1 MPEDKKQDT
10 AKTEAPAEAPTG
22 APADAGNPDAGTSLT
37 VADLRNMCDEVDIK
51 YQTDFWC

>member
-37 VADLRNMCDEVDIK
+37 VADLRNLRTIIDVASSMSEG
-51 YQTDFWC
+51 T